1 MRLALSRPEHHPL
14 AQAVREAGWQPV
26 PYFPTHI
33 QTTGNPPPIRV
44 NRATAVMILSPAGA
58 EAAAWWLPEGTTVL
72 VTGEGTAAA
81 LDRPGLE
88 IVAPEQP
95 KAEALW
101 ELLQSRFPE
110 GGEFLLVRGHRS
122 REALE
127 KLSSGSKWEIHPWI
141 THAEMV
147 SNPVPP
153 LPPVNAV
160 LALSPVQALALLEVN
175 HGVKRFAW
183 GESAA
188 KVFAE
193 AGAPA
198 DAVCEPKAEALRA
211 LLDSRRG

>member
-1 MRLALSRPEHHPL
+1 MRLAISRPEHHPL
-14 AQAVREAGWQPV
+14 AQAARDAGWHPV

-33 QTTGNPPPIRV
+33 QTTGNPPPVRV
-44 NRATAVMILSPAGA
+44 TRATAVLILSPAGA

-72 VTGEGTAAA
+72 VTGDGTAAA

-101 ELLQSRFPE
+101 DLLQTRYPE

-127 KLSSGSKWEIHPWI
+127 KLASGTPWEIHTWI
-141 THAEMV
+141 THAEVV

-153 LPPVNAV
+153 LPPVDAV
-160 LALSPVQALALLEVN
+160 LALSPVQALALLEVDG
-175 HGVKRFAW
+175 GVKRFAW

-188 KVFAE
+188 RVFAE
-193 AGAPA
+193 AGLPA

-211 LLDSRRG
+211 LLEARRS

>member
-14 AQAVREAGWQPV
+14 AQAAREAGWQPV

-33 QTTGNPPPIRV
+33 QTTGNPPPVRV
-44 NRATAVMILSPAGA
+44 NRATAVLILSPAGA

-101 ELLQSRFPE
+101 DLLQARYPE

-127 KLSSGSKWEIHPWI
+127 KLANDTRWQIHSWI
-141 THAEMV
+141 THAEVV
-147 SNPVPP
+147 SNPIPE
-153 LPPVNAV
+153 LPPVDAV
-160 LALSPVQALALLEVN
+160 LALSPVQALALLEVDG
-175 HGVKRFAW
+175 GVKRFAW
-183 GESAA
+183 GDSAA

-193 AGAPA
+193 AGHPA

-211 LLDSRRG
+211 LLESRRA

>member
-1 MRLALSRPEHHPL
+1 MRLAISRPEHHPL
-14 AQAVREAGWQPV
+14 AQAAREAGWQPV

-33 QTTGNPPPIRV
+33 QTTGNPPPVRV
-44 NRATAVMILSPAGA
+44 GRVTAVMILSPAGA

-101 ELLQSRFPE
+101 DLLQTRFPE

-127 KLSSGSKWEIHPWI
+127 KLASGTKWEIHTWI
-141 THAEMV
+141 THAEVV
-147 SNPVPP
+147 SNPVPD
-153 LPPVNAV
+153 LPPVDAV
-160 LALSPVQALALLEVN
+160 LALSPVQALALLEVDG
-175 HGVKRFAW
+175 GVKRFAW

-198 DAVCEPKAEALRA
+198 DAVCEPNAEALRA
-211 LLDSRRG
+211 LLEARRS